1 MRRLRLR
8 HRGCQRRFR
17 WPRPPW
23 RARTATRMRRHIERP
38 MFEIACDSPIKRRR
52 GVYYGAREAEWQ
64 GHGNVRL
71 QRPAAEAPL
80 LLRAVMALTAGREP
94 LCLDMSVERN
104 GSFYGVLS
112 STPARIAARGFLRS
126 GSAHDLFW
134 RPSIRGSSPA
144 R

>member
-1 MRRLRLR
+1 
-8 HRGCQRRFR
+8 
-17 WPRPPW
+17 
-23 RARTATRMRRHIERP
+23 
-38 MFEIACDSPIKRRR
+38 
-52 GVYYGAREAEWQ
+52 
-64 GHGNVRL
+64 
-71 QRPAAEAPL
+71 
-80 LLRAVMALTAGREP
+80 MALTAGRGP

-144 R
+144 RRRSKQRFPGAGLERSRSCGRSQDKEAPDISGSSVSLVLWTKRLSAWYVVLLWVVMAVTAIQ